1 MTIRVNDEDTRLSL
15 KQVTCDQDCIEV
27 EMEPINGAEGLYR
40 LTVRVPEDRPDGAH
54 AGTEAANLK
63 LESRSSAR
71 GASWSCGCPMWLCP
85 DWGKLDSFPVRG
97 KVKNLEPCQSRP
109 SSTALR
115 AFSRKSGRCR
125 RKRS

>member
-54 AGTEAANLK
+54 AGTEAAKLK
-63 LESRSSAR
+63 LEFDHPRVEPVELRVSYVALSR
-71 GASWSCGCPMWLCP
+71 L
-85 DWGKLDSFPVRG
+85 
-97 KVKNLEPCQSRP
+97 
-109 SSTALR
+109 
-115 AFSRKSGRCR
+115 GR
-125 RKRS
+125 